1 MKVLFPLVVLL
12 ILALTTIA
20 CASAA
25 PMATPDIPTTV
36 ETRPAQVPTA
46 TPDPTA
52 TPRPTHTPYPTPTT
66 LHDEVDYL
74 SEVAEQ
80 VANRMR
86 VALVAVEASEEVR
99 CLITNQEGEPE
110 ALKLERDF
118 YATPAGRD
126 WRGVWGGFLT
136 YNPRREAV
144 EEYVAGHGSEAA
156 LDYLKQ
162 LEDLVEPIIRACGG

>member
-1 MKVLFPLVVLL
+1 MKVLPVLISL
-12 ILALTTIA
+12 AILFLTAVA
-20 CASAA
+20 CATAA
-25 PMATPDIPTTV
+25 PMATPDIPATV
-36 ETRPAQVPTA
+36 ATRPAQVPTA

-80 VANRMR
+80 VANKMR
-86 VALVAVEASEEVR
+86 VVLVAVGASEEVR
-99 CLITNQEGEPE
+99 CLIANQEGEPE

-118 YATPAGRD
+118 FATPAGRD
-126 WRGVWGGFLT
+126 WRGVWRGFLT
-136 YNPRREAV
+136 YNPRREAI
-144 EEYVAGHGSEAA
+144 EEYVAEHGSEAA

-162 LEDLVEPIIRACGG
+162 WEGIIEPVIRACGG